1 VWSVAERDAPLVEGK
16 AIVSFDLAIRVEL
29 TPEAPP
35 DRDVVTALLRRLLEH
50 GIAVERVA
58 AVASSL
64 EDRFL
69 ISTTRLEDRS

>member
-1 VWSVAERDAPLVEGK
+1 MTRAAEHNG
-16 AIVSFDLAIRVEL
+16 AIRVEL
-29 TPEAPP
+29 SPEAPP
-35 DRDVVTALLRRLLEH
+35 DREVVTALLRRLLDH

-69 ISTTRLEDRS
+69 DTTTRLEDRS